1 MVQELKINVLNGLLE
16 KSNYKAD
23 AVIMD
28 QDSLI
33 KIKNEFQQK
42 FEKDIVAFSD
52 IEDYFGI
59 KIFLKHT
66 ASGKSEFEFFK
77 SLKARD

>member
-1 MVQELKINVLNGLLE
+1 MQESRIDVLNGLLE
-16 KSNYKAD
+16 KGDYEAD
-23 AVIMD
+23 AVVMD

-33 KIKNEFQQK
+33 KIKNEFQQR
-42 FEKDIVAFSD
+42 FEKDIVTFSD
-52 IEDYFGI
+52 IEDYFGV

>member
-16 KSNYKAD
+16 KSNYEAD

-42 FEKDIVAFSD
+42 FEKDID
-52 IEDYFGI
+52 PR
-59 KIFLKHT
+59 L
-66 ASGKSEFEFFK
+66 
-77 SLKARD
+77 RR

>member
-1 MVQELKINVLNGLLE
+1 MQELKIDTLNVLLE
-16 KSNYKAD
+16 KNNFEAD
-23 AVIMD
+23 AVVMD

-42 FEKDIVAFSD
+42 FEKDVVTFSD
-52 IEDYFGI
+52 IEDYFGV

-66 ASGKSEFEFFK
+66 ASGKTEFEFFK
-77 SLKARD
+77 SIKA

>member
-1 MVQELKINVLNGLLE
+1 MQGLKIDVLNGLLE
-16 KSNYKAD
+16 KYKYEAD
-23 AVIMD
+23 AVVMD

-42 FEKDIVAFSD
+42 YEKDIVSFSD
-52 IEDYFGI
+52 IEDYFGV
-59 KIFLKHT
+59 KIFLKHV

-77 SLKARD
+77 SLKTRD